1 MSSSGKG
8 QSIVR
13 DEAGVMKAWNY
24 AQSGG
29 RAGAGRVII
38 EKFIPFDYEITLLT
52 VRHRGGTV
60 FCDPIGHRQ
69 EDGDYRES
77 WQPQPMSDAAL
88 AESKRIAKA
97 VTDGIGGYG
106 IFGVELFV
114 KGDDVYFSE
123 VSPRPHDT
131 GMVTM
136 ISQSKSQFELHVR
149 AILGLPIPNI
159 RQYGPAASAAILVS
173 GDSSNVSY
181 SNLEEALKEEDTG
194 MRIFGKPEVKGKR
207 RMGVGL
213 ALGKT
218 IDEAKAKAMKVRDTV
233 KVSL

>member
-1 MSSSGKG
+1 M
-8 QSIVR
+8 R
-13 DEAGVMKAWNY
+13 DEAGVQKAWNY

-52 VRHRGGTV
+52 VRHKGGTIFV
-60 FCDPIGHRQ
+60 DPIGHRQ

-77 WQPQPMSDAAL
+77 WQPQPMAPAVL
-88 AESKRIAKA
+88 EEAKRIAKA

-106 IFGVELFV
+106 IFGVELFI
-114 KGDDVYFSE
+114 KGSDVYFSE

-136 ISQSKSQFELHVR
+136 ISQSMSEFELHVR

-159 RQYGPAASAAILVS
+159 RQFGAAASAAILVS
-173 GDSSNVSY
+173 GESHSVTY
-181 SNLEEALKEEDTG
+181 GNLEKALEEENTSI
-194 MRIFGKPEVKGKR
+194 RIFGKPEVKGKR
-207 RMGVGL
+207 RMAVAL
-213 ALGKT
+213 ALGTT
-218 IDEAKAKAMKVRDTV
+218 IDEAKAKACRVRDAV
-233 KVSL
+233 KIELK